1 MTEAMTET
9 LFPSMQQ
16 RMMRAP
22 RKSAA
27 RRFVASERVWS
38 NRRMARRRVW
48 GAGFVASVM
57 FAVAVGA
64 SPRPAGAVAIT
75 RTSDPVVLTGAQ
87 IPMLLNANP
96 LYLVGFRWTGTTWV
110 QIPIQIDERA
120 VVNFGKIYNN
130 PNATFYGSQVGQV
143 NKLVYTSAATF
154 TGADSNALFDSND
167 ELVFM
172 GRDTGLA
179 APSGSTPAQAQAG
192 SGVRIRVTD
201 PLVANSIGYV
211 YLFKKTAASTLQPG
225 AGKKYVNY
233 AFTLLSGD
241 YKTTYQLTSGP
252 NLENSTVT
260 GASYRRH
267 FSDRWLSDEIRITL
281 PSATNVD
288 ILDRHK
294 ALFAPGFCSRSED
307 TFDIPSPGT
316 SVEGAFVINK
326 NGPVRAIR
334 SYVGANS
341 GPSTQRTHVFYDR
354 REDIRSDLRVHS
366 IPSVLDFMDYSAAA
380 SGMRYRNS
388 LNHAGV
394 IVNGTPDAITAGS
407 PTWEQLAG
415 VQGTVTHVGI
425 ISSSFAYTAAGYY
438 YDDSTPATTQCTGD
452 AFAYGS
458 SGSWITSTLP
468 CTDPGLGCTANFA
481 STRVVYYDGPG
492 GTATTA
498 AARRS
503 QAVTALQAAAFVH
516 T

>member
-1 MTEAMTET
+1 M
-9 LFPSMQQ
+9 
-16 RMMRAP
+16 
-22 RKSAA
+22 
-27 RRFVASERVWS
+27 
-38 NRRMARRRVW
+38 
-48 GAGFVASVM
+48 ASVCAAAV
-57 FAVAVGA
+57 FAATAVTT
-64 SPRPAGAVAIT
+64 RVEPAAAVAIT

-96 LYLVGFRWTGTTWV
+96 LYVVGFRWTGTTWV
-110 QIPIQIDERA
+110 QVPIQIDERA

-143 NKLVYTSAATF
+143 DKLVYTTSATF
-154 TGADSNALFDSND
+154 TGADANTLFDSND

-172 GRDTGLA
+172 GRDTGVA
-179 APSGSTPAQAQAG
+179 APSGSRPSQTQAG

-201 PLVANSIGYV
+201 PLVPNSIGYF
-211 YLFKKTAASTLQPG
+211 YLFKKTAGSTLQPG

-233 AFTLLSGD
+233 AFNLLSGD
-241 YKTTYQLTSGP
+241 YKATYRLTSGP
-252 NLENSTVT
+252 NLENSTIT

-281 PSATNVD
+281 PTATNVD

-294 ALFAPGFCSRSED
+294 ALFAPGFCGRSED
-307 TFDIPSPGT
+307 TFDMPSPG
-316 SVEGAFVINK
+316 SSAEGAFVINK

-388 LNHAGV
+388 LNQTGV
-394 IVNGTPDAITAGS
+394 IVDGTPETITAGA
-407 PTWEQLAG
+407 PLWEQLAG
-415 VQGTVTHVGI
+415 VQGTVTHVGTI
-425 ISSSFAYTAAGYY
+425 ASTFTYGATGYY
-438 YDDSTPATTQCTGD
+438 YDDSTPSTTQCTGD
-452 AFAYGS
+452 AFSYGS
-458 SGSWITSTLP
+458 SGTWINSTLP
-468 CTDPGLGCTANFA
+468 CTDPGLGCTASFA

-492 GTATTA
+492 GTAASA

-503 QAVTALQAAAFVH
+503 QAVTPLQAAAFVH